1 MKTPKEPPF
10 LYKTF
15 TELVGS
21 WKNVGKTALI
31 YSRNDVKMQLSY
43 HELQERIL
51 KESRRLAGADADP
64 APDGGIASAPA
75 AGLVSAPAAD
85 AVSMPASGSRV
96 LPLVMDHEPETL
108 IRLFAAVLT
117 GIDVIAADPSVPQEI
132 LEQTAAAAAAEC
144 AADPTAGTVA
154 AEYAADSV
162 ARVAAAAAS
171 WDAAAAWEKSPGHVP
186 EGRLLFYTSGTTNRS
201 RAVILTGASLC
212 CSAWSGQSMLPCGE
226 GDILLSM
233 LPLAHVFGFVCTLL
247 WGLCYGASVALSR
260 GVRHIFD
267 DPAFFRPTILPLVP
281 SMILP
286 LLRFDAL
293 PDSLRI
299 VLVGAAPCPPETAA
313 ALNKKGIRVH
323 TGYGLTETSSGLAI
337 SLDQDD
343 PLSLYPCPG
352 ADLAIEEDG
361 EISVS
366 TPAMMQGYLGEPSPF
381 RNGRFYTGD
390 LGSFDEKGR
399 LHITG
404 RKKDM
409 LVLSDGTK
417 LYCPEREAALSALA
431 GTEELAVAERSG
443 RPVLIAGKGADP
455 DAVRQAVDTLNKE
468 TPRSTQITDII
479 FLEEKLPRT
488 AVGKLMRYKL
498 QGL

>member
-10 LYKTF
+10 LYKNF

-31 YSRNDVKMQLSY
+31 YSRNGVKMQLSY
-43 HELQERIL
+43 HELQERIM
-51 KESRRLAGADADP
+51 KESRRLAGADADQV
-64 APDGGIASAPA
+64 PDGGIASAPA
-75 AGLVSAPAAD
+75 AGT
-85 AVSMPASGSRV
+85 RV

-108 IRLFAAVLT
+108 IRLFAAVLA

-144 AADPTAGTVA
+144 AADPA
-154 AEYAADSV
+154 
-162 ARVAAAAAS
+162 
-171 WDAAAAWEKSPGHVP
+171 
-186 EGRLLFYTSGTTNRS
+186 EGRLLFYTSGTTSRS

-260 GVRHIFD
+260 GVRYIFD
-267 DPAFFRPTILPLVP
+267 DPAYFRPTILPLVP

-299 VLVGAAPCPPETAA
+299 VLVGAAPCPPETAD
-313 ALNKKGIRVH
+313 ALNKKGIHVH

-343 PLSLYPCPG
+343 PLSLYSCPG

-431 GTEELAVAERSG
+431 GTEELAVVERNG

-455 DAVRQAVDTLNKE
+455 VAVR
-468 TPRSTQITDII
+468 
-479 FLEEKLPRT
+479 
-488 AVGKLMRYKL
+488 
-498 QGL
+498 